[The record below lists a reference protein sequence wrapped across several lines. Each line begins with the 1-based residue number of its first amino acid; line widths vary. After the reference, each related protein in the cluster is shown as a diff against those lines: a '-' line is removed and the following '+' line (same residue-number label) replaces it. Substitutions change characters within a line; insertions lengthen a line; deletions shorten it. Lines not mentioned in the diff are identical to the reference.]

1 MTSDFYAAVQ
11 QQQNADVESN
21 LSSAIDALRRHIL
34 SAARRGDKR
43 VVLNNLVAGLP
54 SCERAA
60 IFKAAD
66 RIVAEGGFT
75 RRDSWVGESGKY
87 RNASSDLYVYT
98 LTWK

>member
-1 MTSDFYAAVQ
+1 MSSYFYTVVQ
-11 QQQNADVESN
+11 KQQDADVESN
-21 LSSAIDALRRHIL
+21 LSSALDMLRGTIL
-34 SAARRGDKR
+34 SAARRGEKQ